1 MMTALLILGGLIL
14 LAVGGESLVRGAV
27 GVART
32 LGVSPLLS
40 GLVIVGFGTSTPE
53 LVTSLI
59 AAMQNAPG
67 IAVGN
72 VMGSNI
78 ANILLILGVTAVIT
92 PILIR
97 PSAIQ
102 RDMIVLGLS
111 STAALLAVLAGFI
124 DRWFGAL
131 LVAALLGYVA
141 MAYIHERRITAAED
155 AASDEAPPKVE
166 LLALAKY
173 LGMAV
178 GGIALTIIGARL
190 LVGGAIDLA
199 EGFGISQTVI
209 GLTIVAVGTSLPE
222 LVACVVAAL
231 RRHPEVAVGNVIGS
245 NIYNVL
251 GVLGV
256 TAMVSPI
263 RIPPE
268 IASLDIW
275 VLVAATGLFAVFL
288 RTGGGLQRL
297 EGVAFLIAY
306 AAYVGYLALG

>member
-1 MMTALLILGGLIL
+1 MIIALLILGGLIL
-14 LAVGGESLVRGAV
+14 LMTGGEALVRGAV
-27 GVART
+27 GVAR
-32 LGVSPLLS
+32 LLRVSPLLT

-53 LVTSLI
+53 LVTSLT
-59 AAMQNAPG
+59 AALQNSPG

-72 VMGSNI
+72 VVGSNI
-78 ANILLILGVTAVIT
+78 ANILLILGITAVIA
-92 PILIR
+92 PIAIPPSVIR
-97 PSAIQ
+97 

-111 STAALLAVLAGFI
+111 SAAALLAVLAGFI

-131 LVAALLGYVA
+131 LVAALLAYVA
-141 MAYIHERRITAAED
+141 VAYVRERRRAAIANADAED
-155 AASDEAPPKVE
+155 PAPKVAPM
-166 LLALAKY
+166 ALAKY
-173 LGMAV
+173 LAMSI
-178 GGIALTIIGARL
+178 GGIALTILGARL
-190 LVGGAIDLA
+190 LVSGAIDLA
-199 EGFGISQTVI
+199 EGIGISETVI

-268 IASLDIW
+268 IARVDIW
-275 VLVAATGLFAVFL
+275 VLMAATGLFAVFL

-306 AAYVGYLALG
+306 AAYVGFLALG